1 MDQPVYV
8 IKSVESVWTYKYN
21 GKIYDV
27 LKKVVW
33 ILVILFIISSLF
45 FHKNTFMELAFGIRL
60 LLIIMSVIILGT
72 AYATEKT
79 PSPFEIR
86 FYEDYMVVYREKYYY
101 DRNLSRKEYDKFFYK
116 DIERIQYKKNIERY
130 NIYGLVE
137 WEYWNYRKDGTLSE
151 RSNGHKTVKGM
162 CSFYT
167 SKLADVDYKKWFEL
181 YTSRKVTIME

>member
-45 FHKNTFMELAFGIRL
+45 FHKNTFMELAFGTRL

-116 DIERIQYKKNIERY
+116 DTIFMAWLNGNIGIIERMEHFQ
-130 NIYGLVE
+130 
-137 WEYWNYRKDGTLSE
+137 KDQTDIKRLKACAVFTLQS
-151 RSNGHKTVKGM
+151 
-162 CSFYT
+162 
-167 SKLADVDYKKWFEL
+167 
-181 YTSRKVTIME
+181 

>member
-45 FHKNTFMELAFGIRL
+45 FHKNTFMELAFGTRL

-86 FYEDYMVVYREKYYY
+86 FYEDNRYPVLVL
-101 DRNLSRKEYDKFFYK
+101 NLLSDCRQIFRHGRDPVI
-116 DIERIQYKKNIERY
+116 DILIE
-130 NIYGLVE
+130 L
-137 WEYWNYRKDGTLSE
+137 
-151 RSNGHKTVKGM
+151 
-162 CSFYT
+162 F
-167 SKLADVDYKKWFEL
+167 
-181 YTSRKVTIME
+181 

>member
-1 MDQPVYV
+1 M
-8 IKSVESVWTYKYN
+8 
-21 GKIYDV
+21 
-27 LKKVVW
+27 
-33 ILVILFIISSLF
+33 
-45 FHKNTFMELAFGIRL
+45 

-79 PSPFEIR
+79 SSPFEIR
-86 FYEDYMVVYREKYYY
+86 FYEDYMIVYREKYYY

-116 DIERIQYKKNIERY
+116 DIELPPK
-130 NIYGLVE
+130 VV

-181 YTSRKVTIME
+181 NTSRKVTIME

>member
-45 FHKNTFMELAFGIRL
+45 FHKNTFMELAFGTRL

-130 NIYGLVE
+130 NIYAWLNGNIGIIE
-137 WEYWNYRKDGTLSE
+137 RMEHFQKDQTDIKRLRACAVFTLQS
-151 RSNGHKTVKGM
+151 
-162 CSFYT
+162 
-167 SKLADVDYKKWFEL
+167 
-181 YTSRKVTIME
+181 